1 MQPAHPINTKMAV
14 PIVSLRAMVNISQPL
29 TVSSVKL
36 FKPGTNKKKK
46 KQIYDFLSS
55 KVEFDLAIKKF
66 L

>member
-36 FKPGTNKKKK
+36 FKPGTNRKK
-46 KQIYDFLSS
+46 KQIYDFLKS
-55 KVEFDLAIKKF
+55 KVEFDLVIKTF

>member
-14 PIVSLRAMVNISQPL
+14 PIVSLRAMVNISQLL

-36 FKPGTNKKKK
+36 FKPGTNRKK
-46 KQIYDFLSS
+46 KQIYDFL
-55 KVEFDLAIKKF
+55 KLKIEFDLAIKKF